1 MNRKII
7 ILIPTLDNSGPAR
20 GALAIAEVI
29 SKKYKTIIVTQK
41 NSKNSVSSIH
51 SDNFKVKNF
60 NSGYREFRK
69 IRKYLKK
76 ELSEK
81 DALIS
86 ICLSSD
92 LINTMIKGNWIR
104 ISYIRG
110 DLISNYR
117 TDYGL
122 IGIPL
127 AIMHYFMTSF
137 LSKVFSLS
145 EKMKKDIEKY
155 SLSRALV
162 IENIIEEKKLEPY
175 RSYYIKKSKTLD
187 FIFLGNLNNR
197 KKPLEAIEAFYQY
210 HMNHKSSVLHI
221 VGDGPLKVECENLI
235 QNLNMSEYIYMHG
248 HLTDPYKI
256 LSSSEI
262 LIHTSLA
269 EGVSR
274 SVMESLFLGLIV
286 VGRDIDEH
294 KKLLVDNNSVKFLDT
309 KNIVSALNKAS
320 EIVRNS
326 NGSLKKNLLP
336 SLYCNEEVSKK
347 ILKSIF

>member
-1 MNRKII
+1 MSRKIV
-7 ILIPTLDNSGPAR
+7 ILVPSLDNSGPAR
-20 GALAIAEVI
+20 GALAIAEII
-29 SKKYKTIIVTQK
+29 SKKYETIVVTQK
-41 NSKNSVSSIH
+41 NSKNSVSPVY
-51 SDNFKVKNF
+51 SDNFSVKNF
-60 NSGYREFRK
+60 NSGFREFRK
-69 IRKYLKK
+69 IHKYLKK

-81 DALIS
+81 DAVIS

-92 LINTMIKGNWIR
+92 LINALIKGNWIR
-104 ISYIRG
+104 ISYVRG

-137 LSKVFSLS
+137 FSKVFSLS

-155 SLSRALV
+155 SFSKPLV

-175 RSYYIKKSKTLD
+175 RSYYIENSKTLD

-197 KKPLEAIEAFYQY
+197 KKPLEAIEAFCQY

-221 VGDGPLKVECENLI
+221 VGDGPLKAECENLI
-235 QNLNMSEYIYMHG
+235 QDLNMSEHIFMHG

-269 EGVSR
+269 EGISR

-294 KKLLVDNNSVKFLDT
+294 EKLLVENNSVKFLDT
-309 KNIVSALNKAS
+309 KNLVSALNKAS

-336 SLYCNEEVSKK
+336 SLYYNEEVSKK